1 MADTTHTIRIRMD
14 TSGVP
19 QGTQQVQSQLQ
30 QVDNAAQRATGNLG
44 AVSKATRGLGAQ
56 FASVNA
62 ALAASN
68 SALVGLGQS
77 SAVANAA
84 LLRSDQTLAHIGR
97 VSEQTVLQLRQMNT
111 ALAQLS
117 TAATPAATAA
127 TAVAATGAAA
137 QTATARVGLLE
148 RAFVSLRTQL
158 LSMNSAL
165 VGFSA
170 GFAALGAVRV
180 LANFDDQMADVRA
193 VTLATD
199 ADFKKLRD
207 TALDLGATTRFTAA
221 QAAEGL
227 ELLARAGA
235 DAEGSIALI
244 GPTLKLAQAEN
255 LSLAD
260 SADYL
265 AKITQGMRLELSEGA
280 RVADVLAAAASATAA
295 DVRQLGNAFK
305 YAAPIAAGFKI
316 PVEEVA
322 AALGVL
328 ANSGLTGDQGGTAIR
343 GILSKIAA
351 PTKEFTK
358 DLKAVGLE
366 ISELNPQTN
375 NLVSILEKLQKA
387 NVGTS
392 ESFDL
397 FKQRAGA
404 GAEILINNIDK
415 VKQLRTELEG
425 ARGNLDKKFEI
436 KADTLQADLLSALS
450 AVQSLILALG
460 DAGLT
465 FALRTAAQ
473 VFGAF
478 FRGMSETVTALVP
491 LIYNVGVALAVVF
504 SPTILAA
511 FVAGMVQIAPLFAAV
526 AVQAT
531 RAAAAVALF
540 ALANPFTALAVAAG
554 IAVTVFQKFG
564 REVQLSGS
572 QFATL
577 GDIFDGTLITI
588 KRDAT
593 IAFNAVLFA
602 AQNMGKGMVEVFRL
616 TSIEIGDILNGIASK
631 AASVLDVIRDKISGS
646 GFTTFDLLKGGLKA
660 LQGGAKS
667 VINSDSGG
675 ALSVADDLAQTRAE
689 EALGAA
695 LRDTHAQFLK
705 NSQVKQQSAVA
716 SRGAAEEE
724 KNLRSGYSRT
734 RDVLDSLFGQ
744 QHEALSNMAILNKLF
759 SEGRVSVSE
768 YADQLQKLRGQLLQN
783 DQTLQGGV
791 LKGLNSVA
799 EGATKLGDHIGTAIS
814 NGFSAASD
822 AIADF
827 AVTGKLNFSDFTS
840 SILRDMTK
848 LATNAIFGSL
858 VNGLLGSIGGGAIG
872 GGGLLGGGGGLGSLF
887 GFAGGGSARV
897 GGAGGTDSKMVS
909 FRATPGELIDVRT
922 PGQAREGGAGTI
934 INIINNSGAEV
945 RQEKRRGAG
954 GTEIYDLVI
963 SAMNQGISSGKVDGS
978 FRGRYGL
985 TPATVR
991 R

>member
-1 MADTTHTIRIRMD
+1 MADTTHSIRIRMD
-14 TSGVP
+14 TSGVRT
-19 QGTQQVQSQLQ
+19 GTAEVQ
-30 QVDNAAQRATGNLG
+30 AG
-44 AVSKATRGLGAQ
+44 
-56 FASVNA
+56 
-62 ALAASN
+62 
-68 SALVGLGQS
+68 
-77 SAVANAA
+77 
-84 LLRSDQTLAHIGR
+84 
-97 VSEQTVLQLRQMNT
+97 LRQMDVS
-111 ALAQLS
+111 ADRAGQK
-117 TAATPAATAA
+117 
-127 TAVAATGAAA
+127 
-137 QTATARVGLLE
+137 VGLIGT
-148 RAFVSLRTQL
+148 AFTRLRTQI

-165 VGFSA
+165 AGFSA

-180 LANFDDQMADVRA
+180 LSDFDDKMADVRA

-199 ADFKKLRD
+199 ADFKTLRD
-207 TALDLGATTRFTAA
+207 TALELGATTRFTAA

-235 DAEGSIALI
+235 DAKGSIALI

-280 RVADVLAAAASATAA
+280 RVADVLAAAASATAT

-366 ISELNPQTN
+366 ISALDPKTN
-375 NLVSILEKLQKA
+375 SLVSIIEKLGAA

-415 VKQLRTELEG
+415 VKELRTQLEG

-436 KADTLQADLLSALS
+436 KADTLQSDLLRVLS
-450 AVQSLILALG
+450 SVQALILAIG

-465 FALRTAAQ
+465 RVLRTAAQ
-473 VFGAF
+473 VFSTV
-478 FRGMSETVTALVP
+478 FRGIADTVTALVP
-491 LIYNVGVALAVVF
+491 YVVNVGIAFGVIF

-511 FVAGMVQIAPLFAAV
+511 FAAGMVRLIPLFAAFASQV
-526 AVQAT
+526 L
-531 RAAAAVALF
+531 AAAAALAVF
-540 ALANPFTALAVAAG
+540 AAANPFTALAVAVGVG
-554 IAVTVFQKFG
+554 ITALRQFG
-564 REVQLSGS
+564 GEARVVGT
-572 QFATL
+572 QFATV
-577 GDIFDGTLITI
+577 GDVLDTVWANIKTAGTNAFTAVG
-588 KRDAT
+588 DAAT
-593 IAFNAVLFA
+593 IAGRTMVTAFQTAAGLIGPLLDGIAARARDIAAAIANKLSGTTIGNALSAAKDFIGGQANAVA
-602 AQNMGKGMVEVFRL
+602 GASVGVF
-616 TSIEIGDILNGIASK
+616 GGIAS
-631 AASVLDVIRDKISGS
+631 
-646 GFTTFDLLKGGLKA
+646 
-660 LQGGAKS
+660 Q
-667 VINSDSGG
+667 
-675 ALSVADDLAQTRAE
+675 ADDLAQIRHE
-689 EALGAA
+689 EAVGEA
-695 LRDTHAQFLK
+695 LRATHAQLLK
-705 NSQVKQQSAVA
+705 NAAAKKDSSVA
-716 SRGAAEEE
+716 TRGAVEEE
-724 KNLRSGYSRT
+724 KNLRSAYSRT

-759 SEGRVSVSE
+759 TEGKVSVSE
-768 YADQLQKLRGQLLQN
+768 YADQFQRLRGQLLQN

-791 LKGLNSVA
+791 LKGFNAVA
-799 EGATKLGDHIGTAIS
+799 EGATKLGDHIGQAIV

-827 AVTGKLNFSDFTS
+827 AVTGKFNFSDLTS

-872 GGGLLGGGGGLGSLF
+872 GAGALGGGGLGSLF
-887 GFAGGGSARV
+887 GFASGGSFQV
-897 GGAGGTDSKMVS
+897 GGTGGTDSKVVA
-909 FRATPGELIDVRT
+909 FKATPGEMVNVST
-922 PGQAREGGAGTI
+922 PGQARGGGQTI
-934 INIINNSGAEV
+934 VNVNVQDIPGAQV
-945 RQEKRRGAG
+945 DQRRSKGAG
-954 GTEIYDLVI
+954 GADILDITI
-963 SAMNQGISSGKVDGS
+963 SAMNQAMSSGKLDGS
-978 FRGRYGL
+978 LRGRFGL
-985 TPATVR
+985 TPSTVR